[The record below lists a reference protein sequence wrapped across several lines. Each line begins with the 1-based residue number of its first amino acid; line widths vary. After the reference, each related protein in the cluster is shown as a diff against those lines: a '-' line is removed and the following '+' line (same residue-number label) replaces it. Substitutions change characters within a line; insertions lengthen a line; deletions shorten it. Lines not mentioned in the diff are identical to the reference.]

1 MYAKTFVAGPFKVA
15 CIRMNTAGNRRH
27 VKACYGERGRDATF
41 TVKVGELA
49 SQSVCSGFDIAGRH
63 VGGRN
68 VRSALE
74 QIRGKP

>member
-1 MYAKTFVAGPFKVA
+1 MSAKTFVPGPFRFA
-15 CIRMNTAGNRRH
+15 CIRMNTPGNRKH
-27 VKACYGERGRDATF
+27 VEACYGERGSDATF

-68 VRSALE
+68 VRSLFE
-74 QIRGKP
+74 QIGGKP